1 MSTLHLEQLA
11 VAHAQRRSRA
21 AADLQAA
28 ATAPA
33 LFTPEWTQRADR
45 ELADANTWMSFWLY
59 QAGAA

>member
-11 VAHAQRRSRA
+11 VAWSRRRHAA

-33 LFTPEWTQRADR
+33 LFTPEWTERADR

-59 QAGAA
+59 QAGA